1 MFAVLVQVF
10 VTPAAPHDVHGEH
23 GVIPD
28 VENVDPVTHATWH
41 LLSDVLVQAV
51 LTPNAHA
58 VHDEHGAAPEAEN
71 VEPVTHAAG
80 ADVVNEADVTAL
92 GTVPP
97 LS

>member
-1 MFAVLVQVF
+1 MVQVF
-10 VTPAAPHDVHGEH
+10 ATPAAPH
-23 GVIPD
+23 
-28 VENVDPVTHATWH
+28 VEA
-41 LLSDVLVQAV
+41 
-51 LTPNAHA
+51 A
-58 VHDEHGAAPEAEN
+58 VHDEHGPAPEAEN

>member
-1 MFAVLVQVF
+1 MVQVF
-10 VTPAAPHDVHGEH
+10 VTPAAPH
-23 GVIPD
+23 
-28 VENVDPVTHATWH
+28 VEA
-41 LLSDVLVQAV
+41 
-51 LTPNAHA
+51 A
-58 VHDEHGAAPEAEN
+58 VHDEHGATPEAEN